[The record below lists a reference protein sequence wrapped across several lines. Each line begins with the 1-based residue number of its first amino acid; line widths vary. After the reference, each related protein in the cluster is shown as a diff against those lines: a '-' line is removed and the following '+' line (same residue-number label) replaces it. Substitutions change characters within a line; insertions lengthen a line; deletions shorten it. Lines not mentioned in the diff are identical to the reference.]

1 MNDRVIRSRMM
12 DLRMSITSTES
23 ALIET
28 PWWRLLSN
36 RKLRRDIKKLEERL
50 EMWRFDYEQLLDAVM
65 SEQEQRKWADP
76 L

>member
-12 DLRMSITSTES
+12 DIRMSITSTES

-50 EMWRFDYEQLLDAVM
+50 EMWRFDYDQLLDAVM